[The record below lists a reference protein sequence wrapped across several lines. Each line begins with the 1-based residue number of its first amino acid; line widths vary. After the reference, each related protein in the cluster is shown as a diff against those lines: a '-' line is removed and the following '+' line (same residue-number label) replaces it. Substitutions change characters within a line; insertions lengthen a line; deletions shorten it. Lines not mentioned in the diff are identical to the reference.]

1 MDGADA
7 PPLNRD
13 VGLLARL
20 LMVLSSYHWR
30 FLAIHQSAVPALIN
44 FVLNG
49 AIAWWLFRSVAFVP
63 FSGLSS
69 IAGDTLI
76 TSFLLPFLSC
86 LIITWLIQRG
96 VERGELRPLVIAPE
110 PGWQVWLS
118 QVRPLRRGVFFGLV
132 GVVFSGAPVCVV
144 FARLGPP
151 GLSFSGFVSFK
162 AAYAA
167 LLAAAVCP
175 FIAWL
180 ALASP
185 SPVKASRP

>member
-1 MDGADA
+1 MA
-7 PPLNRD
+7 
-13 VGLLARL
+13 
-20 LMVLSSYHWR
+20 LSSYHWR

-49 AIAWWLFRSVAFVP
+49 AIAWWLFRSAVFVP
-63 FSGLSS
+63 FSGPSS

-76 TSFLLPFLSC
+76 TSFLLPLLSC
-86 LIITWLIQRG
+86 LVITRLIQRG
-96 VERGELRPLVIAPE
+96 VERGELRPLVIVPE

-118 QVRPLRRGVFFGLV
+118 QLRPLRRGVFFGLA
-132 GVVFSGAPVCVV
+132 GVVLGGAPVCAV

-151 GLSFSGFVSFK
+151 GLSFWAFVWFK

-175 FIAWL
+175 LIAWL

-185 SPVKASRP
+185 SPTKASSPSRT